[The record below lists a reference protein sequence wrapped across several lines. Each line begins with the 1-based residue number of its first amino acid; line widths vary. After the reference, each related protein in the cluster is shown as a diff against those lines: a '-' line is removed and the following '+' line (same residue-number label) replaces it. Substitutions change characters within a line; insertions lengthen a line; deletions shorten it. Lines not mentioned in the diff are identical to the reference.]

1 MKENFENN
9 TNSLWENINGI
20 EFSKNEEIYDIIK
33 NNLKNENEF
42 KVDFGYA
49 VVFIK
54 AKLIIKKISPFQM
67 MIFQKTKQP
76 FLMSLSI
83 LKTVLLTRLIMTM
96 LFK

>member
-42 KVDFGYA
+42 KVDFGYTDG
-49 VVFIK
+49 FHKSK
-54 AKLIIKKISPFQM
+54 ANNKKISLFQM